1 MKRDGRWIDF
11 HTRVPA
17 EVARLIEEKAEAQGR
32 LRYVL
37 LRELISNYAYGNRLE
52 VLESHTLEV
61 LAEVAKTVGYE
72 SVDVLVED
80 LAQSFLRVWRFR
92 EGLLQEDEATPDEEI
107 RSMFSEMIYEIERGR
122 GVQKRP

>member
-17 EVARLIEEKAEAQGR
+17 EVAELIDKKADAQGR

-37 LRELISNYAYGNRLE
+37 LRELITNYAYGNRLE
-52 VLESHTLEV
+52 ILESHTLEV
-61 LAEVAKTVGYE
+61 LGEIVKAVGYE
-72 SVDVLVED
+72 SVDALVED

-122 GVQKRP
+122 GIQKRP